1 MASKVGEIYSR
12 NMHADTFAFATQSLG
27 KIEFTAGKYSLQS
40 DYFQG
45 CDSVWDA
52 MSVTSVNVLSK
63 GTVVKQWI
71 HVDDEEDGEVWWWVE
86 RTRVAR
92 KTVRQYFLIDYRDQ
106 MFLDSSTDKDGW
118 WELTD
123 LR

>member
-1 MASKVGEIYSR
+1 M
-12 NMHADTFAFATQSLG
+12 
-27 KIEFTAGKYSLQS
+27 
-40 DYFQG
+40 
-45 CDSVWDA
+45 WDA

-63 GTVVKQWI
+63 GNVVKLWI
-71 HVDDEEDGEVWWWVE
+71 NVDDEEDGEVWLWVE
-86 RTRVAR
+86 RSRVAR

-118 WELTD
+118 WGLTD